1 MNINGEHVW
10 LKSDDEIAVLN
21 AINWLYR
28 IGPKAD
34 SYTAVEIIK
43 VAGPGGGRRPALKAL
58 TERGILKLKDGA
70 RYAFPEARTPSSDY
84 CLKKILFNVML
95 KRGYIPGHGEL
106 IIWNRKGVFC
116 FMSGVSHAVNFE
128 LPKFPFGAEHVV
140 LSRKEFYRCMQAEA
154 TSQLERHAEA
164 ERGE

>member
-1 MNINGEHVW
+1 MNINVEHVW

-28 IGPKAD
+28 VCPKAG

-84 CLKKILFNVML
+84 SLKKNLIQGNAQAGIYPRS
-95 KRGYIPGHGEL
+95 RGVDY
-106 IIWNRKGVFC
+106 
-116 FMSGVSHAVNFE
+116 
-128 LPKFPFGAEHVV
+128 
-140 LSRKEFYRCMQAEA
+140 
-154 TSQLERHAEA
+154 LE
-164 ERGE
+164 